1 MNVKRPDPMTKN
13 RDVAKEHVRSRRD
26 DVAVPPIIR
35 SKRNRSANQEDRR
48 ADQFGRRR
56 RLKR

>member
-1 MNVKRPDPMTKN
+1 MNVKKPDPLAKN
-13 RDVAKEHVRSRRD
+13 REVAKDHVRSRRD
-26 DVAVPPIIR
+26 DVAAPPIIR
-35 SKRNRSANQEDRR
+35 SKRNRSANQEDRW